1 MKTNHFPGLFEDE
14 VADALRSAGPGSV
27 IRSGLY
33 SWRQAHTLC
42 EDGVYSS
49 GAGYYVE
56 YIDGRRS
63 GIVGA
68 GSLVRRLSH
77 TEFVIVEV

>member
-1 MKTNHFPGLFEDE
+1 MINRFSDLFEDE
-14 VADALRSAGPGSV
+14 VADALRSAVHGSV

-49 GAGYYVE
+49 GTGYYVE

-68 GSLVRRLSH
+68 GSLIRRLSH
-77 TEFVIVEV
+77 ADFEIMEV

>member
-1 MKTNHFPGLFEDE
+1 MKACNYSGLFEDE

-77 TEFVIVEV
+77 ADFEIMEV